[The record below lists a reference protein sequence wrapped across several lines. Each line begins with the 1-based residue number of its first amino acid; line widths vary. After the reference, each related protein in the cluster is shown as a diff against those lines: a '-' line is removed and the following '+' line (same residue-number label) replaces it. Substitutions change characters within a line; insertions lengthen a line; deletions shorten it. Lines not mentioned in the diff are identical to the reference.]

1 MRRFLLFLGL
11 FCLAAVPAGA
21 ADVEYWEAWT
31 AGGSA
36 LRPASTSSQW
46 RGNFGVG
53 LGFAP
58 DYPGSKDYELVGLPM
73 VDIEWRDTVFFGTQ
87 RGLGAYFF
95 TTRQFRAGARLTYDR
110 GRDNG
115 ANERLRSLPDV
126 DPSVEAGVFAEYYR
140 RAWRFT
146 ADARKGMT
154 DGHEGVIL
162 SGSAAV
168 GGRLS
173 ERGSLIVGAELHVA
187 DSDYMDA
194 YFGVGAISAASGLLD
209 FGFFMHVIYSLSE
222 RLYITL
228 DPRISVLQ
236 GDAATSALTNDDVQY
251 FLGTLVG
258 YRF

>member
-1 MRRFLLFLGL
+1 MRLSLFVFGL
-11 FCLAAVPAGA
+11 VCFAAAPVGA

-31 AGGSA
+31 AGGNA
-36 LRPASTSSQW
+36 LRPASASSQW

-53 LGFAP
+53 VGLAP
-58 DYPGSKDYELVGLPM
+58 DYPGSRDYELVGLPM

-87 RGLGAYFF
+87 RGLGAHFF

-115 ANERLRSLPDV
+115 ANERLRTLPNIEA
-126 DPSVEAGVFAEYYR
+126 SVEAGVFAEYYR
-140 RAWRFT
+140 KAWRFT

-168 GGRLS
+168 GGRIS
-173 ERGSLIVGAELHVA
+173 ERASLIVGANLHVA

-194 YFGVGAISAASGLLD
+194 YFGVGSISAKSGLRD
-209 FGFFMHVIYSLSE
+209 VGFFMHVIYSLTD
-222 RLYITL
+222 RVYITV
-228 DPRISVLQ
+228 DPRITLLQ
-236 GDAATSALTNDDVQY
+236 GDASKSTLTNDDVQY
-251 FLGTLVG
+251 FLGTLIG